1 MGLIRT
7 FRLRQ
12 RASTYVFNTMRFASR
27 LRDDMSEFAPSFV
40 ETVESMGDELA
51 VIARDSCNNEK
62 ERGAVLEGLS
72 VALRAL
78 DLSIATQ
85 THIVARLRP
94 RILKGEPA
102 HVGNESWQRMA
113 M

>member
-1 MGLIRT
+1 MGLIRN

-12 RASTYVFNTMRFASR
+12 RAATYVYNTMRFAMR
-27 LRDDMSEFAPSFV
+27 LREDLSEFAPSFV
-40 ETVESMGDELA
+40 ETVENMGDELA
-51 VIARDSCNNEK
+51 IIARDACSNEK
-62 ERGAVLEGLS
+62 ERGVVLEGLA

-85 THIVARLRP
+85 THIVARLRS
-94 RILKGEPA
+94 RILSGEPE
-102 HVGNESWQRMA
+102 HVGNDSWQRIA

>member
-1 MGLIRT
+1 MGLIRN

-12 RASTYVFNTMRFASR
+12 RAATCVFNTMRFATR
-27 LRDDMSEFAPSFV
+27 LREDMSEFAPSFV
-40 ETVESMGDELA
+40 ETVESLGDELA
-51 VIARDSCNNEK
+51 IIARDACNNEK
-62 ERGAVLEGLS
+62 ERGALLEGLA

-85 THIVARLRP
+85 THVVARLRS
-94 RILKGEPA
+94 RILRGEPA
-102 HVGNESWQRMA
+102 HVGNESWQRIA

>member
-1 MGLIRT
+1 MGLIRN

-27 LRDDMSEFAPSFV
+27 LREDLSEFAPSFV
-40 ETVESMGDELA
+40 ESVESMGDELA
-51 VIARDSCNNEK
+51 IIARDACNNEK
-62 ERGAVLEGLS
+62 ERGAILEGLA

-94 RILKGEPA
+94 RILSGEPT
-102 HVGNESWQRMA
+102 HVSNESWQRIA